1 MIIDIQQYEY
11 FYETKQSKNYIK
23 SKKYLLKYTN
33 SHNLFSSWD
42 KHMHIIQNISLCLK
56 KIIAKKNSQKT
67 IKKRRKNLKKK
78 TPWVSINLMSIIK
91 QIRPKILCSHW
102 KIPIFSVYRKLLIS
116 CCFPTRSGCY
126 SKIFTVIIIII
137 IVVGGGRGGCVAVLK
152 EGNLTLVD
160 GRRRI
165 TAVRMWFII
174 IILIS
179 KALRGSVSI
188 INLNGVRVGW
198 NGVVLGE
205 LVAFVSKPSF
215 NKYQYNRKGS

>member
-1 MIIDIQQYEY
+1 
-11 FYETKQSKNYIK
+11 
-23 SKKYLLKYTN
+23 
-33 SHNLFSSWD
+33 
-42 KHMHIIQNISLCLK
+42 
-56 KIIAKKNSQKT
+56 
-67 IKKRRKNLKKK
+67 
-78 TPWVSINLMSIIK
+78 MSIIK
-91 QIRPKILCSHW
+91 QNRPKILCSHW

-116 CCFPTRSGCY
+116 CCFPTSSGCY
-126 SKIFTVIIIII
+126 SKIFTVIIIIII

-174 IILIS
+174 IIILIS

-188 INLNGVRVGW
+188 INLNGVWVGW

-215 NKYQYNRKGS
+215 N

>member
-1 MIIDIQQYEY
+1 M
-11 FYETKQSKNYIK
+11 
-23 SKKYLLKYTN
+23 
-33 SHNLFSSWD
+33 
-42 KHMHIIQNISLCLK
+42 
-56 KIIAKKNSQKT
+56 
-67 IKKRRKNLKKK
+67 
-78 TPWVSINLMSIIK
+78 
-91 QIRPKILCSHW
+91 
-102 KIPIFSVYRKLLIS
+102 
-116 CCFPTRSGCY
+116 
-126 SKIFTVIIIII
+126 
-137 IVVGGGRGGCVAVLK
+137 AVLK

-215 NKYQYNRKGS
+215 